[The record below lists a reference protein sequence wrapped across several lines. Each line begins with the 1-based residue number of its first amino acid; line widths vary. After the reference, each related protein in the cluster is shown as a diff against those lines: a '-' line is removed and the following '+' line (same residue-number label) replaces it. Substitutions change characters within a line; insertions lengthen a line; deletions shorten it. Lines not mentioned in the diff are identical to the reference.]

1 MNRKPRNRTG
11 SAKRQP
17 SRRKGRKTPTSS
29 NQKRNLRTPSPSK
42 RNKKPTRRLAS
53 YRNIIRGGAILSLLL
68 FIFIYIECKDI
79 DKRVVVRLRSERST
93 AVPAIYSAPFNLS
106 AFIIRQQ
113 GRSLDARNTEI
124 TSALRNRK
132 YVDSLQP
139 PDRAGEFRI
148 EGNELI
154 IRTRKF
160 QDIYGNTVPARLKTI
175 DLTEAHDAEQIYIE
189 PQPVSFMGSGNIR
202 ASSNVS
208 LEQIPLFAQRAVLAI
223 EDERFYHHFGIDI
236 ISIARA
242 IVANVASASFAQG
255 GSTLTQQLAKNMF
268 LSPKKTLLRKIQEI
282 PTALSIERHLSK
294 KQILELYLNEVY
306 LGQEGSVAIHGFPA
320 AAKSFFGKNVEELEL
335 HEAALLA
342 GIIKAPSYYNPRRS
356 SKRAKTRGDLVLS
369 KMSELGFITPAE
381 LKNAT
386 TQPISILAPT
396 HRNKIAPFFSAAV
409 ENDLSAQLDLQNT
422 SSTGLNVMT
431 GLDTDLQRC
440 ASQAISRELSKL
452 ERGKPSSR
460 RGKNRLQVALVAIEP
475 FSGLVKAWIGG
486 RNFSESQF
494 DRVIQASRQIGSTIK
509 PFVYL
514 TALDGS
520 LNSYKVATASSIIED
535 EPITFNLEN
544 RKTWKPENY
553 DHNYRGDVTLRY
565 ALERSLNLPTL
576 YIAQRV
582 GIPAIRRV
590 VLNFSLADSIA
601 ALPSL
606 ALGALDTNLL
616 RLTSAYAALANGG
629 IYVTPRLYTLVTDEG
644 GEQLVTPGVSEQRVA
659 NEGPT
664 YVLTNI
670 LQGVIERGTATS
682 IRRNGF
688 DGHAAGKTGTSD
700 EGRDAWF
707 IGYTPNLAVGV
718 WVGFDDNTPTGFTG
732 GSAAAPIWAAF
743 MSCSENYVDNDT
755 FIPPRTVEFLD
766 IDTSTGALATE
777 NCPSN
782 QVSRE
787 VFVQGSAPR
796 SCPSHPPAYK
806 ASNAANTSS
815 ESFWSRFLP

>member
-1 MNRKPRNRTG
+1 MV
-11 SAKRQP
+11 A
-17 SRRKGRKTPTSS
+17 
-29 NQKRNLRTPSPSK
+29 
-42 RNKKPTRRLAS
+42 
-53 YRNIIRGGAILSLLL
+53 
-68 FIFIYIECKDI
+68 
-79 DKRVVVRLRSERST
+79 RLRSERST
-93 AVPAIYSAPFNLS
+93 TIPAIYSAPFNLT
-106 AFIIRQQ
+106 AFISRQE
-113 GRSLDARNTEI
+113 GLSLEERNTEI
-124 TSALRNRK
+124 KRALRGRK
-132 YVDSLQP
+132 YIDSSQS
-139 PDRAGEFRI
+139 PDRSGEFRI
-148 EGNELI
+148 DGNELS

-160 QDIYGNTVPARLKTI
+160 QDIYGNTVPAQLKTI
-175 DLTEAHDAEQIYIE
+175 NLTQARDTEQIYIE
-189 PQPVSFMGSGNIR
+189 PLPISYMGSGNIR

-223 EDERFYHHFGIDI
+223 EDERFYHHFGIDV
-236 ISIARA
+236 ISIGRA
-242 IVANVASASFAQG
+242 IIANIASASFAQG
-255 GSTLTQQLAKNMF
+255 GSTLTQQLAKNIF
-268 LSPKKTLLRKIQEI
+268 LSPKKTIVRKIQEI
-282 PTALSIERHLSK
+282 PTAISIERHLSK

-320 AAKSFFGKNVEELEL
+320 ASKSFFGKSVEDLEI

-356 SKRAKTRGDLVLS
+356 SKRAKIRRDLVLK
-369 KMSELGFITPAE
+369 KMSELEFITPRE
-381 LKNAT
+381 LQTAT
-386 TQPISILAPT
+386 NQPIAILPPT
-396 HRNKIAPFFSAAV
+396 QRNKLAPFFAAAV
-409 ENDLSAQLDLQNT
+409 ENELGAQIDLQNA
-422 SSTGLNVMT
+422 SSTGLSIMT
-431 GLDTDLQRC
+431 GLDVDLQRC
-440 ASQAISRELSKL
+440 ASQAITRELSKI
-452 ERGKPSSR
+452 ERGKTSAR
-460 RGKNRLQVALVAIEP
+460 KGKDRLQVALVAIEP

-486 RNFSESQF
+486 RNFADSQF
-494 DRVIQASRQIGSTIK
+494 DRVVQASRQIGSTIK

-544 RKTWKPENY
+544 RRTWKPENY

-582 GIPAIRRV
+582 GIPAIRRAA
-590 VLNFSLADSIA
+590 LNFDLADSIT

-629 IYVTPRLYTLVTDEG
+629 IYVTPRLYTLVTDAG
-644 GEQLVTPGVSEQRVA
+644 GEQLMVPEISEQRVA

-670 LQGVIERGTATS
+670 LQGVIERGTGSS

-688 DGHAAGKTGTSD
+688 QGHAAGKTGTSD

-707 IGYTPNLAVGV
+707 VGYTPNLAVGV
-718 WVGFDDNTPTGFTG
+718 WVGFDDNSPTGLTG
-732 GSAAAPIWAAF
+732 GNAAAPIWGAF
-743 MSCSENYVDNDT
+743 MQCGKNYVDNDN

-777 NCPSN
+777 NCPSS
-782 QVSRE
+782 QISRE
-787 VFVQGSAPR
+787 VFVRGSSPR
-796 SCPSHPPAYK
+796 SCPAHPTSPTP
-806 ASNAANTSS
+806 SNSAGQSS
-815 ESFWSRFLP
+815 AGFWSRFLP